1 METKGNSPVRRTSQE
16 WEENHLEQEILQ
28 RDIITVQERLE
39 QLQITKERTLTL
51 FEHIKGE
58 LGPHDEHISE
68 HITHLVD
75 FITARTS
82 NSKDTDKL
90 RKLVLTSYDNLTREM
105 RRHFQDYYMKIFEEY
120 EDILNEINYLEKER
134 IQKKEELSRLTHD
147 QAVMGIEFAIAPDGI
162 ASDVRD
168 LLGEQDG
175 PRELLAE
182 FLNINMTDAERKLA
196 NRKKSPKSSGA
207 EGSRKHVS
215 NKRKPYKRKPNKS
228 KTKKHRPNKPK
239 IKKRRSNNLR

>member
-16 WEENHLEQEILQ
+16 WEENHQEQEILQ

-90 RKLVLTSYDNLTREM
+90 RKLVESSYKNLTREM
-105 RRHFQDYYMKIFEEY
+105 EIFFMDEYMPLFMKYEE
-120 EDILNEINYLEKER
+120 ILNEINYLEKER

-147 QAVMGIEFAIAPDGI
+147 QAVMSIQFATDPEPV

-168 LLGEQDG
+168 LLREQDG
-175 PRELLAE
+175 PRELLAG
-182 FLNINMTDAERKLA
+182 FLNINMTDAEKKLA
-196 NRKKSPKSSGA
+196 NRKKSPKRSAA
-207 EGSRKHVS
+207 EGSRKRKLR
-215 NKRKPYKRKPNKS
+215 KR
-228 KTKKHRPNKPK
+228 KTKKPKTKKPK
-239 IKKRRSNNLR
+239 TKKPKTKKPKTKKPKTKKR

>member
-147 QAVMGIEFAIAPDGI
+147 QAVMSIQFATDPEPV
-162 ASDVRD
+162 ASYVRD
-168 LLGEQDG
+168 LLREQDG
-175 PRELLAE
+175 PGELLAG
-182 FLNINMTDAERKLA
+182 FLNINMTDAEKKLA
-196 NRKKSPKSSGA
+196 NRKKSPKRSAA
-207 EGSRKHVS
+207 EGSRKRKLR
-215 NKRKPYKRKPNKS
+215 KRKTKKSKPKKSKPKKS
-228 KTKKHRPNKPK
+228 KTKKSKPK
-239 IKKRRSNNLR
+239 KSKTKKR